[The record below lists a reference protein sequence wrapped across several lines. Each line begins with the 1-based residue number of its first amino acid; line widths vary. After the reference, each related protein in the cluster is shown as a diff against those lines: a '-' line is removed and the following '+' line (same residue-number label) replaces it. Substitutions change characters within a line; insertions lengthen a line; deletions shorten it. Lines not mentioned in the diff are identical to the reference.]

1 MSQPEYTPYK
11 DALTNAMNELS
22 KKDNVVFIGQQIV
35 YRGNPM
41 STTLDEVDKNL
52 MIELPVM
59 EETQMGMSLGLALAG
74 KLVIT
79 FYPRWDFIISAANQL
94 INHVDKI
101 SLMDNSKF
109 QPHLI
114 IRLGKGSDKPLDP
127 GHQHKGNYIEEF
139 KSLCKNIEFHN
150 LTNWNDIEPIYERA
164 YKTGGVHCLVEYP
177 ELYYKN

>member
-59 EETQMGMSLGLALAG
+59 EETQMGMSLGLAMAG
-74 KLVIT
+74 KFVVT
-79 FYPRWDFIISAANQL
+79 FYPR
-94 INHVDKI
+94 
-101 SLMDNSKF
+101 
-109 QPHLI
+109 
-114 IRLGKGSDKPLDP
+114 
-127 GHQHKGNYIEEF
+127 
-139 KSLCKNIEFHN
+139 
-150 LTNWNDIEPIYERA
+150 
-164 YKTGGVHCLVEYP
+164 
-177 ELYYKN
+177 